1 MTQAQLNMADLY
13 HHLSKL
19 GFNKKFVQTKVL
31 PDWWDNEFE
40 KDSGAAIEAA
50 AHISRR
56 LNLDIASLLNIESSP
71 QFNECAKTKFK
82 TKQGTNSQHLLL
94 AHSMAT
100 RIAQMVSYACKTE
113 FKAVPASVFEVREA
127 ILQTQ
132 PFVNLDGLLQ
142 FCWIYGIPVVHFDG
156 FPVWKGFRK
165 FDGMVGYFYNRPVIV
180 VSLKHRSMAR
190 LLFIVAHELGHIC
203 RKHIEDTTEN
213 SQIIDT
219 INLEESN
226 DEEEIEAN
234 EFAVELL
241 LGKSDMC
248 YATPRNFNG
257 IQLADYAQRIS
268 SRDRVDPGV
277 VALNYGWNKQHWGVA
292 NNALKLLEHD
302 ANAPAHINQYLSQ
315 YLDLDRLDVDSQDYL
330 ARATEA

>member
-1 MTQAQLNMADLY
+1 MTQTQLNMVDLY
-13 HHLSKL
+13 HRLSKL
-19 GFNKKFVQTKVL
+19 GFNKTFVQTRVL

-40 KDSGAAIEAA
+40 EDSGAAVEAA

-56 LNLDIASLLNIESSP
+56 LNLDIASLLGAESSP

-82 TKQGTNSQHLLL
+82 TKQGTTSQHLLL
-94 AHSMAT
+94 AHSMAA
-100 RIAQMVSYACKTE
+100 RIAQMVSYACQTK
-113 FKAVPASVFEVREA
+113 FKAIPASAFEVREA

-132 PFVNLDGLLQ
+132 PFVSLDGLLQ
-142 FCWIYGIPVVHFDG
+142 FCWGYGIPVVHFDG
-156 FPVWKGFRK
+156 FPAWQGFRK
-165 FDGMVGYFYNRPVIV
+165 FDGMVGYFYGRPVIV
-180 VSLKHRSMAR
+180 ISLKHRSMAR

-203 RKHIEDTTEN
+203 RQHIEDTTEN

-219 INLEESN
+219 VNLAESN

-257 IQLADYAQRIS
+257 GQLAEYAQHIS
-268 SRDRVDPGV
+268 RRDRVDPGV
-277 VALNYGWNKQHWGVA
+277 IALNYGWNKKHWGVA
-292 NNALKLLEHD
+292 SSALKHLEPN
-302 ANAPAHINQYLSQ
+302 ANAPIQINRCLAQ
-315 YLDLDRLDVDSQDYL
+315 YLDLDRLDIDSQDYL